1 MVGGRTVIIKRY
13 YNSKSYSEI
22 TLVLWDGKYV
32 LLHITC
38 SMLFYQ
44 RSGLILG
51 ANDMSDSCIPCFI
64 GVMSVLKYEIWI
76 LRKPE
81 GAYILRKEMINLSN
95 IRKMQF

>member
-1 MVGGRTVIIKRY
+1 MAFREGENIRTVLYMVGGRTVIIKRY

-44 RSGLILG
+44 CSALILG
-51 ANDMSDSCIPCFI
+51 ANDMSDSCIPY
-64 GVMSVLKYEIWI
+64 VL
-76 LRKPE
+76 LV
-81 GAYILRKEMINLSN
+81 
-95 IRKMQF
+95 